1 DAGFHVGSPKAGQS
15 FRRGGRASTAAL
27 EVEAEEMHR
36 EAAQLHENVLPLSQL
51 FKIAPPNREHL
62 IAPPGISADRQRGAD
77 MVEDHG
83 RVGKFGGEVREFGN
97 LRMKK
102 PGIEAK
108 TVFRE
113 PAEALAEFGV
123 EQQARR
129 KILGRALDR
138 RVRVPHR
145 SAANSPEA

>member
-1 DAGFHVGSPKAGQS
+1 
-15 FRRGGRASTAAL
+15 
-27 EVEAEEMHR
+27 
-36 EAAQLHENVLPLSQL
+36 
-51 FKIAPPNREHL
+51 
-62 IAPPGISADRQRGAD
+62 
-77 MVEDHG
+77 
-83 RVGKFGGEVREFGN
+83 

-123 EQQARR
+123 EQQAWR

-138 RVRVPHR
+138 RVWVPHR
-145 SAANSPEA
+145 SAANSPEAAGRRAQMGLKNRIDAFAELKVGITDDPRAHPCGTIAAARADRRDAVDEFGFPDRGEIGISIGAVHRIALHEDRRADVVA